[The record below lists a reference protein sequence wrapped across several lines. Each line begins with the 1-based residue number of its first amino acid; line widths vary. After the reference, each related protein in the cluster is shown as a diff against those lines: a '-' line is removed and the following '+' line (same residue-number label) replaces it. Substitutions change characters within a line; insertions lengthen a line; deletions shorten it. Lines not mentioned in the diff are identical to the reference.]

1 MTRMAAAS
9 DFRLYHSN
17 SLEILAGLMAE
28 ELRRP
33 AAGQA
38 LLAPD
43 IVVIPQPSMRRWLQA
58 TLAQAHGI
66 AANIVF
72 LTPGELVAQIL
83 DANVDGGADDLDA
96 DALRWRLYALL
107 QDDRTMRDPV
117 LRPLRS
123 YLSPEVGEVDALKAW
138 SLAGALATTFDRYQ
152 AWRRDWL
159 LAWDAGESPRDP
171 QAALWRRLGADRPH
185 RARRVQRY
193 LERFGVD
200 GDETPVGLPPR
211 LFVFA
216 TLNVSPD
223 TLRVIA
229 SAARVGPLHF
239 YLPSPVAAY
248 WGDVRTLPH
257 RLELG
262 DAAAF
267 GDVLDTDDNP
277 LLQAWGASGR
287 DFMAVLGGYETVHPS
302 FDLPAYD
309 DPEARGFDASS
320 ETLLARM
327 KRDLLH
333 RRPVPATPWRA
344 TLDVTDP
351 SLQVHAAP
359 TPLREVQVLHD
370 QLRALLEDP
379 RFDPPLEP
387 RDIAVLAPDI
397 DPYLPYI
404 EAVFGGVHG
413 RTDFIPYTVADAS
426 PLADEPLA
434 EVFSRLLA
442 LPTSRLGLHEVL
454 DLLATPAIAQHA
466 GLDPA
471 SLDRLRDW
479 LQAAGACWGLDGTHR
494 AKHGA
499 PDDAI
504 YTWQFALDRLLIG
517 HATGS
522 DALLGDVAGFPE
534 LEGGDLAALDT
545 LIGLV
550 RVLTRYERVLSN
562 AMTAE
567 QWRER
572 LLALLAAVL
581 PERPRDVGDERALD
595 RLRTLIDEFA
605 DAAQRA
611 QLATPIEP
619 EVVRAHFDAKLAEA
633 DTRAPLMGGGVS
645 FGRMVPMRLLPFR
658 AICILGL
665 NDGDFPRRD
674 PGGGLDQRL
683 RELEG
688 PHRRRGDR
696 TLRDDDRFM
705 FLQLLASA
713 NDIFYLSYLG
723 ADPHDGSAREPS
735 VLVHELLDVAAGYH
749 ANPGET
755 RKRLVVRHP
764 LQPFCAEA
772 FGVDGDG
779 IEPRRFSYRGEW
791 QQAAR
796 TSPLRRREL
805 PPWVGAPLPPP
816 EPASREVAL
825 TELAAFLRSPP
836 DAFLRQRLQ
845 LRLPDAGAPL
855 IDVEPLVLEH
865 RAADRL
871 REAVF
876 DAQVT
881 GRTHQLARRLRA
893 QGLLPAGVYGQR
905 VLDEVVDEV
914 RPFADLFTGW
924 RGDAG
929 ADDVG
934 VDLELDALRLHGRLR
949 EVHPH
954 GVARLRFGELNG
966 PAQIAHGLDWLAACA
981 LERAL
986 PLMQFA
992 VHDGRVAVVE
1002 RAPVPAAQARKI
1014 LSMLLALRD
1023 AGLAE
1028 PLPFGA
1034 YAGWAWYDGQDDRAW
1049 KAARERW
1056 LNVRGWAEG
1065 GTPAVQLVLR
1075 GRDPFAREDAA
1086 AQFQA
1091 LARRVFD
1098 AVLHARAE
1106 IDA

>member
-1 MTRMAAAS
+1 MALAS

-17 SLEILAGLMAE
+17 SLEVLAGLMAD

-72 LTPGELVAQIL
+72 LTPGELVTRAL
-83 DANVDGGADDLDA
+83 DANVDGHADDLDA
-96 DALRWRLYALL
+96 EAMRWRLYALL
-107 QDDRTMRDPV
+107 QDEKTMRDAV
-117 LRPLRS
+117 LRPLRG
-123 YLSPEVGEVDALKAW
+123 YLAPDAGEPDPLKAW
-138 SLAGALATTFDRYQ
+138 SLAGALATTFDKYQ

-159 LAWDAGESPRDP
+159 LAWDAGQSPRDP
-171 QAALWRRLGADRPH
+171 QAVLWRRLGPERPH
-185 RARRVQRY
+185 RARRIQRY
-193 LERFGVD
+193 LDRFGVD
-200 GDETPVGLPPR
+200 GVETPIGLPSR

-262 DAAAF
+262 DEAAF
-267 GDVLDTDDNP
+267 GDVLDIDDNP

-287 DFMAVLGGYETVHPS
+287 DFMAVLGGYEIVHPD
-302 FDLPAYD
+302 FELPAYV
-309 DPEARGFDASS
+309 DPEAATTFDAAN
-320 ETLLARM
+320 ETLLQRM

-333 RRPVPATPWRA
+333 RRPPPATAWRDA
-344 TLDVTDP
+344 LDRSDA

-359 TPLREVQVLHD
+359 TRLREVQVLHD

-379 RFDPPLEP
+379 RFDPPLQP

-397 DPYLPYI
+397 DPYLPYV

-426 PLADEPLA
+426 PLASEPLA
-434 EVFSRLLA
+434 DVFSRLLA
-442 LPTSRLGLHEVL
+442 LPVSRLGLNEVL

-466 GLDPA
+466 GLEPA

-479 LQAAGACWGLDGTHR
+479 LQAAGACWGLDAAHR

-504 YTWQFALDRLLIG
+504 YTWQFALDRLLVG

-522 DALLGDVAGFPE
+522 DALLGDVAGWPE

-545 LIGLV
+545 LIGLL
-550 RVLTRYERVLSN
+550 RVLTRYERALSN
-562 AMTAE
+562 AMPAE
-567 QWRER
+567 HWRER

-581 PERPRDVGDERALD
+581 PERPREVADERALD
-595 RLRTLIDEFA
+595 RLRALIDEFA
-605 DAAQRA
+605 DAAHRA
-611 QLATPIEP
+611 GFSAPLDP
-619 EVVRAHFDAKLAEA
+619 EVVRSHFGARLAEP
-633 DTRAPLMGGGVS
+633 DTRAPLMNGGVS

-665 NDGDFPRRD
+665 DDGEFPRRD
-674 PGGGLDQRL
+674 PGGGLDARL
-683 RELEG
+683 RELDG
-688 PHRRRGDR
+688 PLRRRGDR
-696 TLRDDDRFM
+696 SLRDDDRFM

-713 NDIFYLSYLG
+713 NDVFYLSYLG
-723 ADPHDGSAREPS
+723 ADPHDGSVREPS
-735 VLVHELLDVAAGYH
+735 VLVNELLDVAAEYH
-749 ANPGET
+749 ANPADA
-755 RKRLVVRHP
+755 RKRFTVRHP

-779 IEPRRFSYRGEW
+779 IEPRRFSYRTEW

-796 TSPLRRREL
+796 TAPERRREA
-805 PPWVGAPLPPP
+805 PPWVGAPLPRRDPP
-816 EPASREVAL
+816 VNEVSL
-825 TELAAFLRSPP
+825 GDLAAFLRSPP

-845 LRLPDAGAPL
+845 LRLPDAGAPV
-855 IDVEPLVLEH
+855 IDVEPLVLER
-865 RAADRL
+865 RAVDRL
-871 REAVF
+871 RDAVF
-876 DAQVT
+876 EAQVS
-881 GRTHQLARRLRA
+881 GRTQQLARRLRA
-893 QGLLPAGVYGQR
+893 QGLLPAGVFGMR
-905 VLDEVVDEV
+905 VLDETLNDV
-914 RPFADLFTGW
+914 RPYAELFAGWHASTSADESGFDL
-924 RGDAG
+924 DI
-929 ADDVG
+929 DSI
-934 VDLELDALRLHGRLR
+934 RLHGRLR
-949 EVHPH
+949 GAHPH
-954 GVARLRFGELNG
+954 GLARIRFGELNG
-966 PAQIAHGLDWLAACA
+966 PTHIAHGLDWLVASA
-981 LERAL
+981 LERRL
-986 PLMQFA
+986 PLVQF
-992 VHDGRVAVVE
+992 VEHDGRAAAIE
-1002 RAPVPAAQARKI
+1002 RAPIDATHARETLAA
-1014 LSMLLALRD
+1014 LLALRE
-1023 AGLAE
+1023 AGLVE

-1034 YAGWAWYDGQDDRAW
+1034 YAGWAWYDGQDDRVW

-1056 LNVRGWAEG
+1056 LGLRTWAEG
-1065 GTPAVQLVLR
+1065 GTSAAQLTLR
-1075 GRDPFAREDAA
+1075 GRDPFAGADAA
-1086 AQFQA
+1086 ARFQS
-1091 LARRVFD
+1091 LARRIFD
-1098 AVLHARAE
+1098 AVLHARVE
-1106 IDA
+1106 VDA